1 MVSAKNVDQFQLVD
15 QSEISSDIFV
25 ECTTRP
31 KRLKKSVESEN
42 TKDDAAKTATTACSN
57 NIIHEKDAESEALV
71 TCSKGS
77 HIAITSSCLKD
88 NEKESCETDFAEEF
102 TENDLSVVATLEKTL
117 ESPLSSFRP
126 GYLWVSDLTRQNWCE
141 QQLYYSFTVPGL
153 VEEKPVMTEG
163 TNLHLERELAVHD
176 VVNVR
181 VTSNEDIWGIKV
193 LNLINSLQG
202 FLNGGTVARE
212 IPIFGAPFNEGVF
225 IVGLIDELR
234 FDPEM
239 YLMELWELKTR
250 KRKSMP
256 SKAQCVQ
263 HRLQVMLYKK
273 LFDDLV
279 KGNLAKET
287 VAKHLRLDLKK
298 TFGDDVVKQ
307 VTINFLTSKDLSELM
322 DVLFSKV
329 QCLTCI
335 QEIGVE
341 YVHQDSKGT
350 IGMCRESYSDEEL
363 EKLYKEYLKFWR
375 GERCSTG
382 VDIEDAWK
390 CQSCDF
396 ADICDWRKKKA
407 EEYSKKNIV

>member
-1 MVSAKNVDQFQLVD
+1 MRMISVDENEQDVEEVLKNGTEIAASDTSNAEGSVQL
-15 QSEISSDIFV
+15 ISTLV
-25 ECTTRP
+25 
-31 KRLKKSVESEN
+31 KRKRG
-42 TKDDAAKTATTACSN
+42 KDDLCSELEDDGLPDN
-57 NIIHEKDAESEALV
+57 LEK
-71 TCSKGS
+71 
-77 HIAITSSCLKD
+77 I
-88 NEKESCETDFAEEF
+88 ESCETDFAEEF

-163 TNLHLERELAVHD
+163 TNLHLE
-176 VVNVR
+176 R

-407 EEYSKKNIV
+407 EEYSKKNIHPCD